1 MRTRSRWMDP
11 AWLKAPLLYL
21 RFPALAL
28 SLVAAVAILGATTAA
43 APLLLSSA
51 GNAALEQE
59 LDQLTDEQA
68 GLRVSTFGFINR
80 ETYGPANEQVEA
92 LGERMPSV
100 GEPLLTVE
108 GANTRV
114 ENAAREDSAV
124 RLLARTN
131 ALANIEKLTPDRGL
145 AGAWIADTNARELR
159 VGPGDEVILERNF
172 GTTRIPIAGIY
183 RNLAAG
189 PISEYWR
196 PLTFHIINPI
206 PNQPPLYPYLIMPI
220 GELLDATHGV
230 GQQATFEWDFALELE
245 EPTLPV
251 ATEISD
257 AFLAARLEASD
268 PLTDVGRALNAITL
282 FNSVDVSSFLTN
294 AIKSSE
300 ETVTAIEGP
309 VRLIS
314 LAGRLVA
321 LAVIAAAGMFA
332 YTRRRVEARL
342 LSAQGRTPWWQ
353 GAKAAVEAVLPA
365 TVGAA
370 IGWFGGQALV
380 GIAGPGDRISDG
392 VATAALQEV
401 VLWTLGSVVLLGIVY
416 GVAAHQETQLGASR
430 IRQVIGRIPWEVVLL
445 VLAAASLYEVRTR
458 QGAIVEAS
466 DKAAQIDLFLLAFPF
481 LFLAGVSGLAARGL
495 RRFLPRLRRGSGSR
509 GAWSFIATR
518 RFAGGQKVGFLLIT
532 ASAVALGVLVYSAT
546 LVRTTETTV
555 HSKAQ
560 VLAGSD
566 VAAAIQNIDDVPDD
580 FPFPSTHVALS
591 SGDLLPGDERVSI
604 VSIDPTTFERGAF
617 WDPSFADEPLDELMA
632 KLKTDGPRLP
642 VILVAAAAPREATVD
657 TRGIDIPISV
667 VDTARAWPGLVPNRG
682 LMVVD
687 QGTFQRI
694 AVDYGSLAKDPFA
707 TNELWVKGQEEEV
720 FQALNEH
727 ELVVNSSRS
736 AADVEDAPSLR
747 SLTWTFGFLQALG
760 LLSGL
765 IAIIGL
771 VLYLQSRQQAREV
784 SYALARRMGLTRGA
798 HRLAVG
804 AELLAML
811 ASSALIGGVTAIV
824 AARLVA
830 EGIDPL
836 PGLPPGTL
844 FRLPTP
850 VIWGAPIVVLLV
862 ALLGAWRVQR
872 RADRM
877 NVAEV
882 MRLAT

>member
-1 MRTRSRWMDP
+1 MRARAKWIDP

-28 SLVAAVAILGATTAA
+28 SLVAAAAILGSTTAA

-51 GNAALEQE
+51 GNAALDQE
-59 LDQLTDEQA
+59 LDQLTEDQA
-68 GLRVSTFGFINR
+68 GLYVSTFGFMNG
-80 ETYGPANEQVEA
+80 ETFGPANEQVEE
-92 LGERMPSV
+92 LGERLPSV
-100 GEPLLTVE
+100 GDPLLTIE
-108 GANTRV
+108 GATTRV
-114 ENAAREDSAV
+114 ENAAGDSSAV

-131 ALANIEKLTPDRGL
+131 ALGNIEKLTPDRGQK
-145 AGAWIADTNARELR
+145 GAWLSDTNARELG
-159 VGPGDEVILERNF
+159 VGPGDEVTLERNF

-206 PNQPPLYPYLIMPI
+206 PNQPPLYPYMIMRTD
-220 GELLDATHGV
+220 ELLDAVQGV
-230 GQQATFEWDFALELE
+230 GQQATFSWNFPLVLE

-251 ATEISD
+251 AADISD
-257 AFLAARLEASD
+257 AFIDARLEASD
-268 PLTDVGRALNAITL
+268 PLTDVGRALDAITL
-282 FNSVDVSSFLTN
+282 FNSVDVHSFLTN
-294 AIKSSE
+294 AIKSAE

-314 LAGRLVA
+314 LAGRVVA

-353 GAKAAVEAVLPA
+353 GAKAAVEAFLPA
-365 TVGAA
+365 AIGAA
-370 IGWFGGQALV
+370 VGWFGGQALV
-380 GIAGPGDRISDG
+380 NVAGPGDRISAG
-392 VATAALQEV
+392 VAAAASQEV
-401 VLWTLGSVVLLGIVY
+401 ALWALGGVVLLGIVY
-416 GVAAHQETQLGASR
+416 GVAAHQESQLGASR
-430 IRQVIGRIPWEVVLL
+430 LRQVVGRIPWEVVLL
-445 VLAAASLYEVRTR
+445 ALGAASLYEVRTR
-458 QGAIVEAS
+458 RGAIVESS
-466 DKAAQIDLFLLAFPF
+466 DKAAEIDLFLLAFPF

-495 RRFLPRLRRGSGSR
+495 RRFLPRLRSR
-509 GAWSFIATR
+509 TGAGGAWSFIAAR

-546 LVRTTETTV
+546 LVSTTETTV

-566 VAAAIQNIDDVPDD
+566 VAVAIQNIENVPGD

-591 SGDLLPGDERVSI
+591 SGDLLPADERVSI
-604 VSIDPTTFERGAF
+604 VSIDPETFERGAF
-617 WDPSFADEPLDELMA
+617 WDPTFADEPLEVLMA

-642 VILVAAAAPREATVD
+642 VILVAASAPREATVD
-657 TRGIDIPISV
+657 TRGIDIPITV

-682 LMVVD
+682 LMAVD
-687 QGTFQRI
+687 QETFQRI
-694 AVDYGSLAKDPFA
+694 AVEYGSLEKDPFA
-707 TNELWVKGQEEEV
+707 TNELWIKGDEQSI
-720 FQALNEH
+720 FDALNSN

-760 LLSGL
+760 LLSGM
-765 IAIIGL
+765 IAVIGL

-784 SYALARRMGLTRGA
+784 SYALARRMGLTRGD
-798 HRLAVG
+798 HRRAIG

-811 ASSALIGGVTAIV
+811 ASSALIGGVTAVV
-824 AARLVA
+824 AAKLVA
-830 EGIDPL
+830 AGIDPL
-836 PGLPPGTL
+836 PGVPPGTL
-844 FRLPTP
+844 FRLPTL
-850 VIWGAPIVVLLV
+850 VLWGAPLVVLLV
-862 ALLGAWRVQR
+862 AGLGAWRVQR